1 MAATVSTPLLEAGEQ
16 VSVVLP
22 HGGGLPAT
30 VEGLQGS
37 AVKLVLAVPD
47 DRVRRLDGQQIA
59 IEKTSGRGIQ
69 RYNGALSVD
78 GAKGELLT
86 VVLEGEAERVQR
98 RSFVRVPAILP
109 INVISLEQGISAGE
123 TTTINVSGSGV
134 LIKDKWRLPLGIDVR
149 IELRLEPE
157 GEPLRALGRVVR
169 FSSEEE
175 KGIRIEDIARTDED
189 RLIKFIRE
197 RERAEL
203 RLARGHG

>member
-1 MAATVSTPLLEAGEQ
+1 MAATVSTPLLDNGEQ

-22 HGGGLPAT
+22 HIGGLPAT
-30 VEGLQGS
+30 VEALQGS
-37 AVKLVLAVPD
+37 SVKLVLAVPD
-47 DRVRRLDGQQIA
+47 DRVKRLEGREVA

-69 RYNGALSVD
+69 RYTGTLSVA
-78 GAKGELLT
+78 GAAGELLT
-86 VVLEGEAERVQR
+86 IALQGEAERVQR
-98 RSFVRVPAILP
+98 RNFVRVPAIVP
-109 INVISLEQGISAGE
+109 IKVISLEKGVSAGD
-123 TTTINVSGSGV
+123 TTTVNVSGSGV

-149 IELRLEPE
+149 IELQLEPG

-175 KGIRIEDIARTDED
+175 KGIRIEDMSRGDED

-203 RLARGHG
+203 RMARDR